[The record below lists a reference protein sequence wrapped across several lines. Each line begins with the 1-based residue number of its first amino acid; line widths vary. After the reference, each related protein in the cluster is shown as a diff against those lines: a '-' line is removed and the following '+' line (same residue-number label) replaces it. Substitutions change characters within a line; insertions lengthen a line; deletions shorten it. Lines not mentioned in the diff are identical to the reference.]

1 MEVTVLL
8 VVHNCELFIHEC
20 VRSILNQ
27 VYTDFELLVIDDCST
42 DSTLSIIR
50 SFDDKRIRLVCMSEN
65 NYINSL
71 NVGLRMAEGK
81 YIARM
86 DGDDVMLPC
95 RLEKQVNVMRNH
107 PDIAVCSS
115 WYKCFGLYDEVSKGN
130 SCKISHPLLI
140 LLRGNIMAHPT
151 TMIRKSF
158 FVDHNIIYKEY
169 LYAEDYKLW
178 SDVAIAGGSFYVIP
192 EVLLEYRCSTSQIS
206 YQNHE
211 EQTDTA
217 FLIKSEILEHLISKH
232 SVHDRDLMALY
243 DILISFNEK
252 EELSSDTIFSVFTEI
267 LKFKLL
273 RTK

>member
-95 RLEKQVNVMRNH
+95 RLEKQVK
-107 PDIAVCSS
+107 D
-115 WYKCFGLYDEVSKGN
+115 
-130 SCKISHPLLI
+130 
-140 LLRGNIMAHPT
+140 
-151 TMIRKSF
+151 RKS
-158 FVDHNIIYKEY
+158 V
-169 LYAEDYKLW
+169 
-178 SDVAIAGGSFYVIP
+178 V
-192 EVLLEYRCSTSQIS
+192 
-206 YQNHE
+206 
-211 EQTDTA
+211 
-217 FLIKSEILEHLISKH
+217 
-232 SVHDRDLMALY
+232 
-243 DILISFNEK
+243 
-252 EELSSDTIFSVFTEI
+252 
-267 LKFKLL
+267 
-273 RTK
+273 